1 VGDRRRKTMSYVFF
15 TIAAYI
21 FMRAFEVIFA
31 DQHKKHWY
39 KNAARIIGICVL
51 YTAISAMLVIYFAK
65 LRPLGFTAG

>member
-1 VGDRRRKTMSYVFF
+1 MNYVFF

-31 DQHKKHWY
+31 DQQKKQWY
-39 KNAARIIGICVL
+39 KTTAKIIGICVL
-51 YTAISAMLVIYFAK
+51 YTAISAMLIFYFTK

>member
-1 VGDRRRKTMSYVFF
+1 MNYVFF

-31 DQHKKHWY
+31 DQQKKQWY
-39 KNAARIIGICVL
+39 KNAAKIIGIVVL
-51 YTAISAMLVIYFAK
+51 YTAVSTMLVIYFMK